1 MLEHLKNN
9 YPEILTALNEILNS
23 ITEIKDSQKI
33 LTQNKPLKLEH
44 LTIATEYAKQPHG
57 LDYNKHFNAIKDTID
72 PSSPS
77 MTAPSKDPVPREIIE
92 IETDKHKI
100 TLIINDEPKG
110 PFLMIEAYNKEIKA
124 TELLLNWDAAPKHR
138 IVMIDYISK
147 NTNNTPTSTKVL
159 LYADEQNEFPL
170 QKLRQLE
177 CDPNYLLRFDISKTK
192 EIPQ

>member
-1 MLEHLKNN
+1 
-9 YPEILTALNEILNS
+9 
-23 ITEIKDSQKI
+23 
-33 LTQNKPLKLEH
+33 
-44 LTIATEYAKQPHG
+44 
-57 LDYNKHFNAIKDTID
+57 
-72 PSSPS
+72 
-77 MTAPSKDPVPREIIE
+77 MTAPSKDPVPREITE

-138 IVMIDYISK
+138 IVIIDYISK

-159 LYADEQNEFPL
+159 FYADEQNEFPR
-170 QKLRQLE
+170 QNLRKLE

-192 EIPQ
+192 EIPQKIPFTAILSRATKFLNDNTWGSNIISTHNKIILTKPKDLGDNFYAYIVTKDGKMWVLRLWKKQKMN